1 MPAPRAAKP
10 IIIRQSAP
18 RAPKHK
24 RRRSHSRSSGG
35 GALTV
40 TRIFAF
46 MLGGAAVSFLQ
57 KQFPNLPSVPVVG
70 KKGTIAIGSYFLA
83 KRGGSL
89 AHIARDVCVAAAV
102 LAGEELGRTGAIS
115 GDVVPQVH
123 GVASQT

>member
-1 MPAPRAAKP
+1 M
-10 IIIRQSAP
+10 
-18 RAPKHK
+18 
-24 RRRSHSRSSGG
+24 
-35 GALTV
+35 